1 MQLSRQTRQVI
12 GAAIG
17 AAIAA
22 ALSTGLGLTSVERH
36 KEQFRSPEPAAQV
49 QPPR

>member
-1 MQLSRQTRQVI
+1 MLLSRQTRQVI

-22 ALSTGLGLTSVERH
+22 VLSTWLGLSAPERH
-36 KEQFRSPEPAAQV
+36 EQAFGTAQQTQPA
-49 QPPR
+49 R